1 MRKSTIFSTL
11 AVAACLAAGSLS
23 GHAQTLMNEGSL
35 DYPAGLY
42 TSFPPGSMSVTWDN
56 QPIELVDP
64 HQDDFGDEYATAY
77 VQLGEG
83 EKLPVNAYVMYSF
96 GDPEDPEDK
105 DIWNLDVALYDI
117 DDLWSFDGDIITVS
131 IPEGIVKNMA
141 GAINPAQDFVFHIV
155 PPFTDYTITPQYG
168 STLTA
173 GNLTVKVDF
182 GGNPLKYL
190 QSEVS
195 LRTYEPSYREI
206 LLQYG
211 KEVTISGNQ
220 LQIDLSSVE
229 SGEYE
234 LVIPEGFL
242 IVTVNGEDHLSPDIW
257 VEYTIDNTAEVDYM
271 EDATLAY
278 PSGLYTS
285 FAPSSVSVTWNDQPI
300 ELVNPQE
307 DEYGDQY
314 VTAYAQLGE
323 GEKQPVNAYILYS
336 FGDPENPDDN
346 DIWNLDIAL
355 YDIDD
360 LWSFDGSTVTVILP
374 EGIVKNAEGAVN
386 PAQDFVFQIVPT
398 FTDYTVDPESGST
411 IDAENAIVRIS
422 FEGNPLEYLQSE
434 VSLRTYEPTYKEI
447 LLQYGKEVTITAD
460 NELAINL
467 TSVEDGEYELVIPEG
482 FLIVTV
488 DGEMN
493 ISPDIWLEYTISRD
507 SGVDILNGDSHFD
520 VYSLQGIRLLT
531 TDDASAVRR
540 LPAGIYIVNGRKVV
554 IRK

>member
-1 MRKSTIFSTL
+1 MKKSTVFSML
-11 AVAACLAAGSLS
+11 AVAGFLSASPLS
-23 GHAQTLMNEGSL
+23 GHAQTFMNEGSL

-64 HQDDFGDEYATAY
+64 QEDDFGDEYATAY

-83 EKLPVNAYVMYSF
+83 EKQPVNAYVMYSF
-96 GDPEDPEDK
+96 GDPEDPEDM
-105 DIWNLDVALYDI
+105 DMWNLDVALYDL
-117 DDLWSFDGDIITVS
+117 DDLWSFDGKSITVF
-131 IPEGIVKNMA
+131 IPEGIVKNAA
-141 GAINPAQDFVFHIV
+141 GAINPAQGFVFQIV

-182 GGNPLKYL
+182 DGNPLKYL

-195 LRTYEPSYREI
+195 LRTYEPAYKEI
-206 LLQYG
+206 LLEYG
-211 KEVTISGNQ
+211 KEVSISDNQ
-220 LQIDLSSVE
+220 LLIDLSGVE

-242 IVTVNGEDHLSPDIW
+242 FVTVDGEDHLSPDIW
-257 VEYTIDNTAEVDYM
+257 VEYTIDNTSAVNYM
-271 EDATLAY
+271 EEATLAY
-278 PSGLYTS
+278 PAGLYAS
-285 FAPSSVSVTWNDQPI
+285 FAPSSVSVTWDDQPI
-300 ELVNPQE
+300 ELVNPQV
-307 DEYGDQY
+307 DEYGDQF

-323 GEKQPVNAYILYS
+323 GEKQAVNAYILYS

-374 EGIVKNAEGAVN
+374 EGIVKNGEGAVN
-386 PAQDFVFQIVPT
+386 PAQDFVFHLVPT
-398 FTDYTVDPESGST
+398 FSDYTVNPESGST
-411 IDAENAIVRIS
+411 IDAENAIVKIS

-447 LLQYGKEVTITAD
+447 LLEYGKEVTVTAD

-482 FLIVTV
+482 FLFVIV
-488 DGEMN
+488 DGEKN
-493 ISPDIWLEYTISRD
+493 LSPDIWLEYTISCD
-507 SGVDILNGDSHFD
+507 SGVDVLNADNHFE
-520 VYSLQGIRLLT
+520 VYSLQGIRLLNT
-531 TDDASAVRR
+531 GDASAVRR
-540 LPAGIYIVNGRKVV
+540 LPAGIYIVNGKKV
-554 IRK
+554 IIK

>member
-1 MRKSTIFSTL
+1 MKKSTVFSML
-11 AVAACLAAGSLS
+11 AVAGFLSASPLS
-23 GHAQTLMNEGSL
+23 GHAQTFMNEGSL

-64 HQDDFGDEYATAY
+64 QEDDFGDEYATAY

-83 EKLPVNAYVMYSF
+83 EKQPVNAYVMYSF
-96 GDPEDPEDK
+96 GDPEDPEDM
-105 DIWNLDVALYDI
+105 DMWNLDVALYDL
-117 DDLWSFDGDIITVS
+117 DDLWSFDGKSITVF
-131 IPEGIVKNMA
+131 IPEGIVKNAA
-141 GAINPAQDFVFHIV
+141 GAINPAQDFVFQIV

-182 GGNPLKYL
+182 DGNPLKYL

-195 LRTYEPSYREI
+195 LRTYEPAYKEI
-206 LLQYG
+206 LLEYG
-211 KEVTISGNQ
+211 KEVSISENQ
-220 LQIDLSSVE
+220 LLIDLSGVE

-242 IVTVNGEDHLSPDIW
+242 FVTVDGEDHLSPDIW
-257 VEYTIDNTAEVDYM
+257 VEYTIDNTSAVNYM
-271 EDATLAY
+271 EEATLAY
-278 PSGLYTS
+278 PAGLYAS
-285 FAPSSVSVTWNDQPI
+285 FAPSSVSVTWDDQPI
-300 ELVNPQE
+300 ELVNPQV
-307 DEYGDQY
+307 DEYGDQF

-323 GEKQPVNAYILYS
+323 GEKQAVNAYILYS

-386 PAQDFVFQIVPT
+386 PAQDFVFHLVPT
-398 FTDYTVDPESGST
+398 FSDYTVNPESGST
-411 IDAENAIVRIS
+411 IDAENAIVKIS

-447 LLQYGKEVTITAD
+447 LLEYGKEVTVTAD

-482 FLIVTV
+482 FLFVIV
-488 DGEMN
+488 DGEKN
-493 ISPDIWLEYTISRD
+493 LSPDIWLEYTISSD
-507 SGVDILNGDSHFD
+507 SGVDVLNADNHFE
-520 VYSLQGIRLLT
+520 VYSLQGIRLLN

-540 LPAGIYIVNGRKVV
+540 LPAGIYIVNGKKV
-554 IRK
+554 IIK